1 VTVEEARRVEGMFG
15 RVEAREEKC
24 NYPISIYG
32 KIIIVDSYWM
42 IFENTA
48 GELVMFSLRKV
59 NRFSTRRRLFFMKK
73 KVSLFKQIMG
83 ERN

>member
-42 IFENTA
+42 IFENTS